1 MKYINDNKSL
11 LIKYGLI
18 IIFDIIIYILC
29 NYYFKSSDT
38 GYVIMLFVVFIFNL
52 FIYNYKGQVLFKY
65 HLDIICNLIVGI
77 ILLLFIK
84 NNYSYI
90 VVTFSLF
97 LSNNIVF
104 MKSRISDKILLRS
117 IQYALIF
124 LFTLLSTVIS
134 LILFYVIHY

>member
-77 ILLLFIK
+77 IFLLFIK

>member
-18 IIFDIIIYILC
+18 IIFNIIIYILC

-117 IQYALIF
+117 IQYLLILLLTF
-124 LFTLLSTVIS
+124 LSTFIS
-134 LILFYVIHY
+134 LSLFYLIY